1 MSTLSLKEQVVYD
14 IWNKVLKNI
23 DDEHYELICNI
34 LNKLEIHE
42 LIAILPKEERK
53 KFESYIMNSNV

>member
-1 MSTLSLKEQVVYD
+1 VSTLNLKQQVVYD
-14 IWNKVLKNI
+14 IWKFLKI

-53 KFESYIMNSNV
+53 KFESYIVNS